1 MTTPACGG
9 ENRELRLGAAS
20 GRDYE
25 EMPYVSIP
33 SALCKPFPVV
43 GHWPDITLRLQ
54 HNAPQRRERERE
66 SKREPTSTHRSQ
78 KPPPSQSRLRHT
90 KREATS
96 PPPPKKEKRKL
107 CRSLTGV
114 GTGTGRGE
122 GQGAS
127 RGRPCRDRSTE
138 MGRAQQRTHMQ
149 LRLLLWRPGWEL

>member
-1 MTTPACGG
+1 MAAKCRVGPLTH
-9 ENRELRLGAAS
+9 ERLLDTSQEVPMKNLFATSNHFHIKFVVDLLSFRLAS
-20 GRDYE
+20 GYNT
-25 EMPYVSIP
+25 M
-33 SALCKPFPVV
+33 LHK
-43 GHWPDITLRLQ
+43 G
-54 HNAPQRRERERE
+54 ERGE

-127 RGRPCRDRSTE
+127 RGRPCSDRRTE
-138 MGRAQQRTHMQ
+138 MGRAQQRTDMQ